1 MSKQIIL
8 DALASQFAIK
18 QNEFIEYESTV
29 YSPALEGLNKS
40 ISDWFSS
47 VLNISPYSAK
57 YTGDTLEIV
66 PMNEDNGRW
75 PSAINIRKHYSYRD
89 DENNYYDIDYRSSHN
104 KVDANNMYYLT
115 VLGKVAQH
123 STLITDNIENEWK
136 PAYKA
141 IYAPYYELSNQL
153 RKLENEINAV
163 KRDIHIAKR
172 EECKVAGHEH
182 TILPY
187 VHCKYNYDT
196 TQYELVELPKEFRL
210 EIGRGKW
217 DYVYVNAY
225 RVVGPAKYNKVAIQY
240 KKQSDAQWI
249 DIDVKGDYFDS
260 FIADVYEWETN
271 GKARYEARELEQYNR
286 YTAEAKQES

>member
-8 DALASQFAIK
+8 DALASQFATK
-18 QNEFIEYESTV
+18 QNEFIQYETTV

-40 ISDWFSS
+40 INDWFSS
-47 VLNISPYSAK
+47 VLSVSPHSAK

-66 PMNEDNGRW
+66 PIEDGRW

-89 DENNYYDIDYRSSHN
+89 DENNYYDVDYRASHN
-104 KVDANNMYYLT
+104 KVDTNNMYYLT
-115 VLGKVAQH
+115 TLGKIAQH
-123 STLITDNIENEWK
+123 VALIIDNIENEWK

-141 IYAPYYELSNQL
+141 IYKPYYELSNEL
-153 RKLENEINAV
+153 RKLENEINGV

-187 VHCKYNYDT
+187 THCKYNYDT
-196 TQYELVELPKEFRL
+196 AQYELVELPKEFRL
-210 EIGRGKW
+210 ETGRGKW
-217 DYVYVNAY
+217 DYTYVNSY
-225 RVVGPAKYNKVAIQY
+225 RVIGPAKYNKVAIQY
-240 KKQSDAQWI
+240 KKQGDAQWI
-249 DIDVKGDYFDS
+249 DIEVKGDYFDS
-260 FIADVYEWETN
+260 FIESVYEWETN